1 MEVIQNFLR
10 IKNQISDLNPNTKL
24 IAVSKGHNIDKIK
37 FLIDSGHLDF
47 GENKVQEAL
56 LKWTDTLN
64 NNKNIN
70 LHLIGGLQ
78 SNKAKDAF
86 KIFNYIHSL
95 DSEKLARIFS
105 DLEKKEQKRI
115 KYFVQVNIGDEP
127 QKNGIKLSLVSD
139 FARYC
144 IKDLNLNI
152 LGLMCIPPVNVAPD
166 SYFKKLKKLNEDSKL
181 KDLSMGMSEDF
192 EIAIKLGSTYVRV
205 GTSIFGQRSSQF

>member
-10 IKNQISDLNPNTKL
+10 IKNQISDLNSNTKL

-56 LKWTDTLN
+56 LKWTDVLN

>member
-1 MEVIQNFLR
+1 
-10 IKNQISDLNPNTKL
+10 
-24 IAVSKGHNIDKIK
+24 
-37 FLIDSGHLDF
+37 LDF

-70 LHLIGGLQ
+70 LHLIGSLQ

-105 DLEKKEQKRI
+105 ELEKKELKKI
-115 KYFVQVNIGDEP
+115 KYFIQVNVGDEP
-127 QKNGIKLSLVSD
+127 QKNGINLSLVSD
-139 FARYC
+139 FVRYC
-144 IKDLNLNI
+144 LKDLNLNI

-166 SYFKKLKKLNEDSKL
+166 SYFKKLKKLNEDSNL

-192 EIAIKLGSTYVRV
+192 DIAIKLGSTHVRV
-205 GTSIFGQRSSQF
+205 GTSIFGQRSS